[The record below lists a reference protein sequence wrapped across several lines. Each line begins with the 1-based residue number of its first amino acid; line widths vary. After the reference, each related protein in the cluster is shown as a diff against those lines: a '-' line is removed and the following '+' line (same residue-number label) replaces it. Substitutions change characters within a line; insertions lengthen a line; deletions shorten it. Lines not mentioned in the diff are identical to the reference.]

1 MWIFTRTL
9 FLSTSAILTHH
20 PFTLHGIV
28 AGHDRAGCSW
38 EADRE
43 LHSGV
48 ATPFLCHIDRAPH
61 QAALMRS
68 RGPAS
73 YLPLSSLLPLSLW
86 RKHPSIEQVLL
97 SISDP
102 IAHVHSFSYADFTA
116 GLLYIHIFELI
127 FLFVICNVSFAHCD
141 WFWYSQRTKDSQCC
155 VNQGNIR

>member
-1 MWIFTRTL
+1 MWIFTHSL
-9 FLSTSAILTHH
+9 FLSTSTILTHH

-28 AGHDRAGCSW
+28 AGHDRAGCSC

-48 ATPFLCHIDRAPH
+48 VTPFLCHIDRAPH

-73 YLPLSSLLPLSLW
+73 CLPLSSLLPLSLW

-102 IAHVHSFSYADFTA
+102 IACVHSFSYADFYSWVA
-116 GLLYIHIFELI
+116 IYICILFLFFELI
-127 FLFVICNVSFAHCD
+127 FLSVTCNVCFAHCE
-141 WFWYSQRTKDSQCC
+141 WFWYS
-155 VNQGNIR
+155 VV